1 MMRMMMMMA
10 TYLDFEVQ
18 QVAVDLVVNI
28 GVVLLLAQIQTWDVH
43 SGLQAQSR
51 DRKANVIHTN
61 THTERTSEQTRAA
74 KILYHQNLFQSPVKT
89 MYDGQLNLSIA

>member
-1 MMRMMMMMA
+1 MMMA

-43 SGLQAQSR
+43 SGVD
-51 DRKANVIHTN
+51 DRSAAVQIVVQVVQHLPQLL
-61 THTERTSEQTRAA
+61 HVFLVGLEQHGLEVDRQP
-74 KILYHQNLFQSPVKT
+74 ISQY
-89 MYDGQLNLSIA
+89 